1 MRLGRDY
8 IFTQLV
14 ADRGLGEC
22 LKNLL
27 GKPVWK
33 VIIFDNLFGVK
44 YGAKYIHTSHLSKVR
59 WRFAILFS

>member
-1 MRLGRDY
+1 MMLGRDD

-14 ADRGLGEC
+14 ADRRPGEC

-27 GKPVWK
+27 GKLVWK

-44 YGAKYIHTSHLSKVR
+44 NGAKYIHTSHLSKVQ

>member
-8 IFTQLV
+8 IFNQLV
-14 ADRGLGEC
+14 ADGEC

-44 YGAKYIHTSHLSKVR
+44 NGAKYIHTSPLLKV
-59 WRFAILFS
+59 